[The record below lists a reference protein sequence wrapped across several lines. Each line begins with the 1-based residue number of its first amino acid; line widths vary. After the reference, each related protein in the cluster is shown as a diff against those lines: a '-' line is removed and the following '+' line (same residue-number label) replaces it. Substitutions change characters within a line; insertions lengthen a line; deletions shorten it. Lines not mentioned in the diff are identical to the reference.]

1 MASIPPQAA
10 ASVILTNIPEDGT
23 APHYIQVA
31 SMAQRSGGRQI
42 NASDGSS
49 YWVSDTCTVFP
60 YLTRNMLYPQSI
72 FEGAFG
78 VPQSGTHIWQKA
90 IFKHALEGG
99 EEQTA
104 DAVWVYYHADGTKA
118 AGWLLDQGKWYY
130 LNPGIGIMERGFIQ
144 IDGKTYYLQ
153 QDGSMLTEP
162 KMFTLGTDGAL
173 T

>member
-1 MASIPPQAA
+1 MVSWGRIQSAQP
-10 ASVILTNIPEDGT
+10 T
-23 APHYIQVA
+23 APPLF
-31 SMAQRSGGRQI
+31 GPK
-42 NASDGSS
+42 
-49 YWVSDTCTVFP
+49 T
-60 YLTRNMLYPQSI
+60 LK
-72 FEGAFG
+72 GAFG

-118 AGWLLDQGKWYY
+118 TGWLLDQGKWYY
-130 LNPGIGIMERGFIQ
+130 LNPETGIMERGFIQ

-162 KMFTLGTDGAL
+162 KMFTPGTDGAL